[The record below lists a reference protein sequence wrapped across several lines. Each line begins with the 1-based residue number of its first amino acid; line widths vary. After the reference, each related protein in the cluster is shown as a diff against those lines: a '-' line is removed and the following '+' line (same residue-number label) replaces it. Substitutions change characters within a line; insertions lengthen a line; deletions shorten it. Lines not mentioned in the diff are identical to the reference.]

1 MVGQRWAI
9 DLGSGNYALRGYWN
23 KGSADGERYSYYRK
37 STRGHNTLT
46 FGGWDGHP
54 GVSNQLVGGKA
65 DRTLITDFRIARD
78 EGKSAVVNMTD
89 AYKDAQSVVRTFHFD
104 TPMTTLTITDTF
116 AFLTPGVGSQN
127 VTWTMHT
134 RASISIN
141 QSDPSRAVLSQGG
154 VELSAWVR
162 EPVGASFTS
171 ASVDLKPPQLKSN
184 GIRKLM
190 IVTTVQRARIV
201 VSLTVVK

>member
-1 MVGQRWAI
+1 MLGQRWAI

-23 KGSADGERYSYYRK
+23 KGSRDGERYSYYRK

-54 GVSNQLVGGKA
+54 GASNQLVGGKA
-65 DRTLITDFRIARD
+65 DRTLITDFHISTN
-78 EGKSAVVNMTD
+78 EGKSAVVNMTG

-116 AFLTPGVGSQN
+116 AFLTPGAGSQN
-127 VTWTMHT
+127 ATWTMHT
-134 RASISIN
+134 RASISVN
-141 QSDPSRAVLSQGG
+141 QSNPSRAVLSQGG
-154 VELSAWVR
+154 VELSVWVT
-162 EPVGASFTS
+162 EPVGARFTS
-171 ASVDLKPPQLKSN
+171 ASVDLKPPQLRSD

-190 IVTTVQRARIV
+190 VETTVQRARIV
-201 VSLTVVK
+201 VSFALPK